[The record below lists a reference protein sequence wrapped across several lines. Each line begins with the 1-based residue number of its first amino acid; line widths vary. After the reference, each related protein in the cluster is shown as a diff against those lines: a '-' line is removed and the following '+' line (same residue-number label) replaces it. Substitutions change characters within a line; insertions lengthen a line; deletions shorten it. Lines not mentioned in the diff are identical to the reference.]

1 MPTTSTSTSTS
12 PLVLHGH
19 AMWSSPY
26 VLSCFV
32 ALTEKK
38 LPFDVKTVALHEGE
52 QRSAAFV
59 ATSFTARVPAL
70 VDGDFSLS
78 ESSAIIEYL
87 EDKWPAP
94 GHPALLPQDLQ
105 ERARAR
111 QIMAWVRSD
120 LMPIREERSA
130 EYVFYPAASLPPC
143 APLSRA
149 ALRAVEKLVSVAE
162 RVVPADGGPLFG
174 AWCIADTDLAM
185 MLQRLVKTNQ
195 PLPARLRT
203 FAEREWQ
210 RPSVQAFVNVSRPPH
225 RPALT

>member
-1 MPTTSTSTSTS
+1 MSTTS
-12 PLVLHGH
+12 PPRLVLHGH

-32 ALTEKK
+32 GLTEKR
-38 LPFDVKTVALHEGE
+38 LPFQVQPVALHEGA
-52 QRSAAFV
+52 QRSAEYV

-185 MLQRLVKTNQ
+185 MLQRLVKTDQ
-195 PLPARLRT
+195 PLPDRLRA

-210 RPSVQAFVNVSRPPH
+210 RPSIQAYAGVSRPPH
-225 RPALT
+225 QRSLT